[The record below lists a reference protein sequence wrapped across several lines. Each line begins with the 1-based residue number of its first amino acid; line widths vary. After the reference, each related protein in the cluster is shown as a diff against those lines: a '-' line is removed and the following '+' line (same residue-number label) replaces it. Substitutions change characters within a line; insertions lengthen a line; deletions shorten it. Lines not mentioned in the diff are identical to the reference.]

1 MSGGNNLPVSYSH
14 WKTNLSLIGS
24 NPAAAAAAAIST
36 NYQNIMKMA
45 GSSAISP
52 GVIHQHHSPQLRY

>member
-1 MSGGNNLPVSYSH
+1 MSGSNNLPVSYSH

-24 NPAAAAAAAIST
+24 NSAAAAAAA

-45 GSSAISP
+45 SSSATSP
-52 GVIHQHHSPQLRY
+52 GVIHQHHSPQLR